1 MESILQTTL
10 RDILIASLSLDDGLS
25 KIQGISSRTPDDSD
39 ILFDVARAI
48 EEIILRRPG
57 LANSKLTE
65 LAVRLSFNENRVL
78 PEMLILLDT
87 RYTNSHRRAECELL
101 PDIEALPRL
110 IDILG
115 ELCQAITSTIR
126 MNLRPVLPFLSDE
139 VLMTLNA
146 IYDRR
151 HDGTISLS
159 LHEVHYL
166 AWILVEAGFF
176 EGAELLLNR
185 LIEISKE
192 IGDEEFTFEVT
203 FDYACVLTELKMFDE
218 SRNILNNLEK
228 DARKSKDSL
237 KLAEVTLQ
245 LGVNETRDDSVSH
258 EVARE
263 LGDKAAEFYDIALK
277 AGLVG
282 REEVGLAHL
291 VIGSSILANGWREGV
306 SEAVERLELGLKI
319 YDSIENKTP
328 EQMHHVF
335 RTLSGLGFAHGLMGD
350 HENMS
355 KGVEYLTNAREIIE
369 QLGGTSSKYEI
380 ELSRVENAIGWLC
393 LTTESDEFWDLGI
406 QSFKRAEEIK
416 ENLWK
421 TGQIPDIEL
430 LGTRMG
436 LALSTMR
443 TAERTDTDDP
453 QKPIRDIIV
462 QYVPLFPTDS
472 RAYEEIAIATFDLV
486 WLITRHGGNLPPRLR
501 RLLDDVDRMLAD
513 EGENEESIFIQGVS
527 LIFPYLENSWNTLL
541 ERSKRMSSSSS
552 DLADVAKLVAALAIS
567 KINLDALNIELG
579 ARVRPA
585 VDDDVLRID
594 TILAQYWLGQT
605 YLVQTIRAFYDN
617 KDYSELATGLYG
629 AALAFNEVLE
639 VESDFGESVE
649 FIKATSAS
657 MAQMLRKFS
666 LTLENQYAA
675 YIDRS
680 KFSGT
685 IANIDETQFTFI
697 LAEDWLGLVKIA
709 NAYLQMVEQSELVE
723 AQPYLNAVFSNINRA
738 LRMMDSVSLI
748 DRRVLSLLGTEMNR
762 RYYLRM

>member
-25 KIQGISSRTPDDSD
+25 KIQGITSRTPDDSD

-87 RYTNSHRRAECELL
+87 RYTNSHRRSECELL
-101 PDIEALPRL
+101 PDMEALPRL

-146 IYDRR
+146 IYDRG

-185 LIEISKE
+185 LIEISTE
-192 IGDEEFTFEVT
+192 IGNDEFTFEVT

-245 LGVNETRDDSVSH
+245 LGVNETRDDSVSYK
-258 EVARE
+258 VARE

-291 VIGSSILANGWREGV
+291 IIGSSILANGWREGV

-355 KGVEYLTNAREIIE
+355 KGIEYLTNAREIIE
-369 QLGGTSSKYEI
+369 QLGDASSKYDI

-393 LTTESDEFWDLGI
+393 LTTDSDEFWDLGI
-406 QSFKRAEEIK
+406 QSFRRAEEIK
-416 ENLWK
+416 ENLWN

-443 TAERTDTDDP
+443 AAERTDTDDP

-462 QYVPLFPTDS
+462 QYVPLFPIDS

-513 EGENEESIFIQGVS
+513 EGEDEGSIFIQGVS
-527 LIFPYLENSWNTLL
+527 LIFPYLESSWNTLL

-552 DLADVAKLVAALAIS
+552 DLADVAKIVAALAIS

-585 VDDDVLRID
+585 VDDEVLRID
-594 TILAQYWLGQT
+594 ALLAQYWLGQT

-629 AALAFNEVLE
+629 AALAFNDVLE

-657 MAQMLRKFS
+657 MSQMLRKFS

-680 KFSGT
+680 NISGT

-709 NAYLQMVEQSELVE
+709 NAYLQMVEQSEMVE

-738 LRMMDSVSLI
+738 LRMMDSVSLV